1 MANFVKNT
9 TLILFFS
16 ALLFVFVELVI
27 RQFFPQTSETSY
39 STGDSLGIKDP
50 VTGHLNRPSTRA
62 VVSGPEFTVEYI
74 VDDRGFRS
82 DSLASKST
90 GKLDHITV
98 LLLGDSFVFGAANN
112 FDDIWPEVLAKKFS
126 ADGQKVE
133 IINAGVPGFDTS
145 QQALY
150 LEKLFQIY
158 QADIVLLTFLPND
171 LFANEPIQN
180 IDGLEVARGDAE
192 AVVKAGGG
200 KKSAFQSVT
209 LLKRMLMQSDSAYIR
224 LYLLTPRR
232 DYFATLPANAVESKV
247 ETTKELLL
255 RIQQISSQNGA
266 DLAVLSIPQLY
277 QVLHVASG
285 AAVPDI
291 DPRYTDAMFGNFA
304 SESGIKWVPSLETL
318 AETYAKTKDELY
330 FRFDGHLTPAG
341 NQVIAEIAYDAL
353 KPMISVR

>member
-16 ALLFVFVELVI
+16 ALLFAFVELVI

-82 DSLASKST
+82 DSLASKFA
-90 GKLDHITV
+90 GKSGHITV

-126 ADGQKVE
+126 AEGQKVE

-150 LEKLFQIY
+150 LEDLFQKY

-171 LFANEPIQN
+171 LFANEPIQK
-180 IDGLEVARGDAE
+180 IDGLEVARGDAG

-200 KKSAFQSVT
+200 KKSKFQSVT

-232 DYFATLPANAVESKV
+232 DYFSTLPSDAVKSKV
-247 ETTKELLL
+247 ETTRELLL
-255 RIQQISSQNGA
+255 RIQHISSRNGA

-277 QVLHVASG
+277 QVLHLASG
-285 AAVPDI
+285 AVVPNI
-291 DPRYTDAMFGNFA
+291 DPRRTDAVLGKFA
-304 SESGIKWVPSLETL
+304 SETGIKWIPSLEAL
-318 AETYAKTKDELY
+318 AENYAETKDELY
-330 FRFDGHLTPAG
+330 FRYDGHLTAAG

-353 KPMISVR
+353 KPMISPR